1 MDGDMFCFIY
11 EGGLVNVDDG
21 TIQYIGG
28 HTFSLEISEH
38 MSYGDFRSRVYA
50 LLNMRPKLVKF
61 EFKFKFDPS
70 SSLTVLFDDTSYT
83 SMLRRN
89 NVYCR
94 VYVSS
99 IERFSPDIIEPKP
112 MK

>member
-1 MDGDMFCFIY
+1 MDGDMFFFIHK
-11 EGGLVNVDDG
+11 GGLLKVDDG

-28 HTFSLEISEH
+28 LTFSLEIDEH
-38 MSYGDFRSRVYA
+38 MSYGDFRSRVCA

-61 EFKFKFDPS
+61 GFTIKFDQ
-70 SSLTVLFDDTSYT
+70 SSLILLCDDASYT
-83 SMLRRN
+83 SMLRHN
-89 NVYCR
+89 DLYCR

-99 IERFSPDIIEPKP
+99 IERLSPNIIEPEP

>member
-1 MDGDMFCFIY
+1 MSVTED
-11 EGGLVNVDDG
+11 E

-28 HTFSLEISEH
+28 RTFSLEIDEH
-38 MSYGDFRSRVYA
+38 MSFGDFRLRVCD
-50 LLNMRPKLVKF
+50 LLNMRPELVKF
-61 EFKFKFDPS
+61 EFTVKFDT
-70 SSLTVLFDDTSYT
+70 SSLIVLFDDASYA

-89 NVYCR
+89 DVYCR

-99 IERFSPDIIEPKP
+99 IELLSPDIIEPEP